1 MKADN
6 YNLRT
11 KQTGSGWFRLL
22 TMLGLLCATFIV
34 NAQERTVSGTVSD
47 GETNETLPGV
57 TVLVKGTSRGTIT
70 DMDGSYKIS
79 VADGEVLTFSFV
91 GYENKDIT
99 VGNESVVNVGLRLSI
114 SELQEIVVVG
124 YGTQEK
130 GDLTGSVASIS
141 SKDFNQ
147 GPVVSP
153 LQQISGKAAGVNIN
167 QVGSE
172 PGQAPSIRVRGI
184 TSLIGGN
191 DPLVVVDGIQG
202 NLALLNQIPP
212 SEIKSVEILKDAS
225 ATAIYGSRGAAGV
238 ILITTKSGQA
248 GQTQIEYSAVLSRE
262 IIANEYDML
271 TADEWRTAAAQ
282 RGVAESADYGGN
294 TDWFDAITR
303 VGSTQTH
310 NLAFSGGNES
320 FTYRASATAILQEG
334 IINNSNSENYI
345 ARFQGTQKLSDKLT
359 STINLNISSL
369 DRDYNNGG
377 RIAEAITRRPMDPIY
392 TDNPLF
398 TDVGSY
404 FIDPNSFSYIN
415 PVARTEEIIDG
426 DLTNNI
432 FTSLRLEYEIFD
444 GLTATA
450 FGSWRKTNREY
461 QSYVSPRTTRED
473 ARNLGETESVN
484 DINQLPDGIATV
496 ANDVSDEKLYNLIL
510 NYKKDF
516 GDHSIDVLGVNEW
529 QKQVYNGGS
538 STVRGFIVDDPSNIY
553 AMQSADAT
561 LYRQGDISSYK
572 NDRTLASFLGRVNY
586 SYMGKYYA
594 SASIRRDGSSVFGAN
609 NKWANFYAGSLAWR
623 ISDEGFMDAVDVID
637 NLKLRV
643 GYGETGNQQGLGA
656 LNSVRLANNDGT
668 TYFGGTVIPNYSIT
682 QNENADLRWEVKK
695 MFNAG
700 LDFGFIKGKLTGA
713 IDAFTGVTS
722 DLLFDYEVP
731 QPPYPFGTIKA
742 NVGEV
747 LNQGLELSLNYI
759 TVDQGDWY
767 VTLGG
772 NVSMN
777 RTEVQELNGS
787 LNGVPLETDYV
798 VWGSGGTTGVA
809 STNNAISHLIIGQ
822 PLGSFYLFKHAGV
835 DSNGNQII
843 DDLDGDGSVEDGNRE
858 NDDRYLAGQAL
869 PKVTW
874 AFTPTASYKNFDL
887 SVLVR
892 GAHGHQ
898 IYNARRATLS
908 ALGTLGQSNVLN
920 SALETGVNNITY
932 ASDLWLEKGDY
943 VRLENITL
951 GYNFNTTSWSF
962 VESLR
967 LSFTANNL
975 FVITE
980 YTGIDPEISTSGG
993 SGFGIDYGIYPRT
1006 RNFAVGLNATF

>member
-1 MKADN
+1 
-6 YNLRT
+6 
-11 KQTGSGWFRLL
+11 
-22 TMLGLLCATFIV
+22 
-34 NAQERTVSGTVSD
+34 
-47 GETNETLPGV
+47 
-57 TVLVKGTSRGTIT
+57 
-70 DMDGSYKIS
+70 
-79 VADGEVLTFSFV
+79 
-91 GYENKDIT
+91 
-99 VGNESVVNVGLRLSI
+99 
-114 SELQEIVVVG
+114 
-124 YGTQEK
+124 
-130 GDLTGSVASIS
+130 
-141 SKDFNQ
+141 
-147 GPVVSP
+147 
-153 LQQISGKAAGVNIN
+153 
-167 QVGSE
+167 
-172 PGQAPSIRVRGI
+172 
-184 TSLIGGN
+184 
-191 DPLVVVDGIQG
+191 
-202 NLALLNQIPP
+202 
-212 SEIKSVEILKDAS
+212 
-225 ATAIYGSRGAAGV
+225 
-238 ILITTKSGQA
+238 
-248 GQTQIEYSAVLSRE
+248 
-262 IIANEYDML
+262 
-271 TADEWRTAAAQ
+271 
-282 RGVAESADYGGN
+282 
-294 TDWFDAITR
+294 
-303 VGSTQTH
+303 
-310 NLAFSGGNES
+310 
-320 FTYRASATAILQEG
+320 
-334 IINNSNSENYI
+334 
-345 ARFQGTQKLSDKLT
+345 
-359 STINLNISSL
+359 INLNISSL

-377 RIAEAITRRPMDPIY
+377 RIAEAITRRPTDPIY